1 MGGALFAALLG
12 WVAGAA
18 LQLQQ
23 AALWPAW
30 AYGLALA
37 VALTVAGVAAWVAR
51 GPAPL
56 RRPWACA
63 GLAAATLV
71 AGFAQTG
78 WRAVAYER
86 QAWPTTLEDVDLWVT
101 GVIDGLPQARGG
113 GDADRRFTLRVEQY
127 ARIHKDKGR
136 RLGQS
141 PENMALG
148 HGGVEEG
155 DDGVRREPL
164 ALPLPEVIQLTWY
177 AQPPGAWRPAAA
189 EPDRPVDAQ
198 ARGSW
203 PRAGERWSFPVR
215 LRAPHGNVNPHGFD
229 YELWLWGRG
238 VQAVGHVRVTGG
250 LPAPR
255 RIAATLQAP
264 VEQWRERVRDRI
276 EAQVAAQGQSAR
288 AAGMLTALVLGDQ
301 AAIEPGDWEIVRDT
315 GIAHLVAVSGLHITM
330 FAWLAVGAV
339 GWAWRR
345 SPWLAARLSAP
356 TAAWTVGVVLAAA
369 YAVFSGWGVP
379 AQRTIWM
386 LGMVALLRMAGVQWP
401 RPAVWLAAM
410 ALIVAVDPW
419 ALAQAGFWL
428 SFVAVGVLF
437 ASGPQRSGDVHL
449 AAADALGRPGTG
461 WRQGA
466 RWLLLHTRALLREQ
480 WLMTVSLLPLTLL
493 LFHQFSI
500 VGIVVNLLAI
510 PLVTFVV
517 LPLAMLGV
525 AWAPLWSLDAWLID
539 GCLRALAWFAGLP
552 GATWLA
558 AARPPALA
566 LLAAAAGV
574 ILSLR
579 WPWSWK
585 AAVLPWLL
593 PFALW
598 QWYAPKWGDF
608 RLVALDVGQ
617 GQAVVVQ
624 TARHVLLYDVGPLYA
639 RRGALQVDA
648 GQRVLVPYLQARGL
662 APDRLV
668 FSHTDADH
676 VGGALAV
683 LARHPATPW
692 LGSVPSRHALQAIPH
707 GQPCVAGERW
717 SWDGVSF
724 RVLHPP
730 RSDDAAMARSPNAQ
744 SCVLL
749 VGNGRESVLLPGD
762 IGVAQERALLANW
775 PDDETVQL
783 SGIFMPHHGSRSSS
797 SQALLQATQPRWA
810 VAQAGYR
817 NRYNHPHPEVVARY
831 ERLGAEVFQSPHCG
845 AWTWESSDPDR
856 FDCTR
861 IDSARYWR
869 RRPRRGRNQPR
880 RHPGGMTGKNTRP
893 SSSAAGLD
901 IAILSDRSS
910 DHAKVR
916 RNARPRIRSACP
928 LQKLR

>member
-1 MGGALFAALLG
+1 MGGALWAALLG

-30 AYGLALA
+30 AYGLVLAAALPA
-37 VALTVAGVAAWVAR
+37 AAWAARAARGVAVVS
-51 GPAPL
+51 
-56 RRPWACA
+56 RPWACA
-63 GLAAATLV
+63 LLGAAALAAGL
-71 AGFAQTG
+71 AQTG

-86 QAWPTTLEDVDLWVT
+86 QAWPAALEDADLWVT
-101 GVIDGLPQARGG
+101 GVVDSLPQARGG
-113 GDADRRFTLRVEQY
+113 IDADRRFTLRVEQY
-127 ARIHKDKGR
+127 ARIQKDKAR
-136 RLGQS
+136 RGE
-141 PENMALG
+141 PG
-148 HGGVEEG
+148 
-155 DDGVRREPL
+155 DGVAHEPL
-164 ALPLPEVIQLTWY
+164 ALPLPELIQLTWY
-177 AQPPGAWRPAAA
+177 AQPPGVWRPATAA
-189 EPDRPVDAQ
+189 AAAPEPAQ
-198 ARGSW
+198 ARGPW
-203 PRAGERWSFPVR
+203 PRAGERWSLPVR

-238 VQAVGHVRVTGG
+238 VQAVGHVRIASG

-255 RIAATLQAP
+255 RLAATWQAP
-264 VEQWRERVRDRI
+264 VEQWREQVRDRI
-276 EAQVAAQGQSAR
+276 EAQVAGQGQSAR
-288 AAGMLTALVLGDQ
+288 AAGM
-301 AAIEPGDWEIVRDT
+301 
-315 GIAHLVAVSGLHITM
+315 
-330 FAWLAVGAV
+330 
-339 GWAWRR
+339 
-345 SPWLAARLSAP
+345 
-356 TAAWTVGVVLAAA
+356 LAAA

-449 AAADALGRPGTG
+449 AAADALGRPGAG
-461 WRQGA
+461 WRQSA
-466 RWLLLHTRALLREQ
+466 RWLLLHTRAMLREQ

-493 LFHQFSI
+493 LFQQFSVI
-500 VGIVVNLLAI
+500 GVVVNLLAI

-525 AWAPLWSLDAWLID
+525 AWAPLWSLDAWLVD
-539 GCLRALAWFAGLP
+539 GCLRGLAWFAGLP

-566 LLAAAAGV
+566 LLAAVAAV
-574 ILSLR
+574 VLSLR
-579 WPWSWK
+579 WPWRWK
-585 AAVLPWLL
+585 LVVLPWLL

-598 QWYAPKWGDF
+598 QWPAPSWGEF
-608 RLVALDVGQ
+608 RIVALDVGQ

-692 LGSVPSRHALQAIPH
+692 LGSVPSGHALQAIPH

-717 SWDGVSF
+717 AWDGVSF

-762 IGVAQERALLANW
+762 IGVLQERALLAHW
-775 PDDETVQL
+775 PHDEPVQL

-810 VAQAGYR
+810 VAQAGHR
-817 NRYNHPHPEVVARY
+817 NRYNHPHQDVVARY
-831 ERLGAEVFQSPHCG
+831 ERVGAEVFQSPRCG
-845 AWTWESSDPDR
+845 AWTWASHAPGR
-856 FDCTR
+856 FDCAR
-861 IDSARYWR
+861 IDSARYWQRKPR
-869 RRPRRGRNQPR
+869 RRRDRPGRRQ
-880 RHPGGMTGKNTRP
+880 GGVTGKNTQPP
-893 SSSAAGLD
+893 SPAAGLD
-901 IAILSDRSS
+901 IAICRIPDDCISENRYPLFM
-910 DHAKVR
+910 
-916 RNARPRIRSACP
+916 ARAVMRGLIESLQSPPEVQAC
-928 LQKLR
+928 